1 MYRLRRA
8 TRVRDERGTFLAYR
22 DRVVEFLDHPTWQV
36 HQIVVAL
43 PRPLAPR
50 DSATRDVAYSGY
62 MLGYSETGW
71 TYFHDRIDSAYSLL
85 RMDTHPHR
93 QLRPPSHVIA
103 RRVALPTYN
112 YHARITVPA
121 GFMVAN
127 GGELLSQRDSAGWT
141 TFEFSNLKPA
151 WRIDFAV
158 APFTVR
164 RKGRSRSISSL
175 RTRSAARAS

>member
-1 MYRLRRA
+1 MPPQRVQIRRLLRSRLRALRVLLLL
-8 TRVRDERGTFLAYR
+8 RVRL
-22 DRVVEFLDHPTWQV
+22 
-36 HQIVVAL
+36 L
-43 PRPLAPR
+43 P
-50 DSATRDVAYSGY
+50 
-62 MLGYSETGW
+62 
-71 TYFHDRIDSAYSLL
+71 
-85 RMDTHPHR
+85 R